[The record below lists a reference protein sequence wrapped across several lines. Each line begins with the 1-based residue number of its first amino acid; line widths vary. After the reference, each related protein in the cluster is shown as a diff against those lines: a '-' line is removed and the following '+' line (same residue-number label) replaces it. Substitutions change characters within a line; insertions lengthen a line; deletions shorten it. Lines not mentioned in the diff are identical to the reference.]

1 MFILGLLVVVIG
13 GSLLLFALRA
23 PQLKGAGRYQLF
35 SREVMLA
42 GNNVFLSAA
51 CLVVLLGTL
60 LPLVHKEL
68 GLGSIS
74 IGAPFFNQMFSYL
87 IVPFVLLMGIGP
99 LSRWKNQQPS
109 ALYKQLLLAFGLSL
123 SAAVLVTANFEQTSY
138 MAALGMVMGFWIVVT
153 TIMEIHQR
161 INADKKLSQQPI
173 FSALRKLTPSHWG
186 MVVGHLGFA
195 VSIMGITL
203 VSNYNQEK
211 HVRMAY
217 GETVQL
223 MGYDFTFNG
232 VSNVK
237 GPNYTGYQAH
247 VVAKQDGE
255 VVANL
260 EAEKRIYTVQRN
272 VMTEAGIDSNIHRDL
287 FVALGEQLDDGDWA
301 LRIYVKPFVNWI
313 WAGAF
318 IMGFGGILS
327 ISDKRYRMQAMAS
340 KKAVKNKAKMN
351 SVEASASQDAV
362 ESQ

>member
-1 MFILGLLVVVIG
+1 MIG
-13 GSLLLFALRA
+13 GSLLLFAIRA

-42 GNNVFLSAA
+42 GNNVFLTAA

-99 LSRWKNQQPS
+99 LSRWKNQAPS
-109 ALYKQLLLAFGLSL
+109 ALYKQLLIAFGLSL
-123 SAAVLVTANFEQTSY
+123 SAAILVTANFEQTSY

-161 INADKKLSQQPI
+161 INADKKLSQQPV
-173 FSALRKLTPSHWG
+173 FSALSKLTPSHWG

-195 VSIMGITL
+195 VSIIGITL

-301 LRIYVKPFVNWI
+301 LNTKQN
-313 WAGAF
+313 
-318 IMGFGGILS
+318 
-327 ISDKRYRMQAMAS
+327 
-340 KKAVKNKAKMN
+340 
-351 SVEASASQDAV
+351 
-362 ESQ
+362 